1 MKGGVIMAELNKKQ
15 VGLTLGIFAAIVHLV
30 WLIAVAIGVQ
40 KAVDW
45 ILLLHSIKLD
55 LVLTNVVLL
64 NAILLI
70 VVAFIGGYVVGW
82 IFAAI
87 YNWSAK
93 CCRR

>member
-1 MKGGVIMAELNKKQ
+1 MAELNKKQ
-15 VGLTLGIFAAIVHLV
+15 VGLTLGVFAAIVHLV

-55 LVLTNVVLL
+55 LFLTNVVLL
-64 NAILLI
+64 NAVLLI
-70 VVAFIGGYVVGW
+70 IIAFIGGYVVGW

-87 YNWSAK
+87 YNWAGK
-93 CCRR
+93 CCKK